1 MNRIIRLVR
10 EPSLFLAKALLA
22 WDLAVGLCGLPMLLN
37 RMVSRLRLRYASM
50 RLEAEAS

>member
-10 EPSLFLAKALLA
+10 EPSLFPAKALLA
-22 WDLAVGLCGLPMLLN
+22 WDLAPWLCWVPMLLN
-37 RMVSRLRLRYASM
+37 RIVSRLRLRYASM